1 MSNKPE
7 WFEMAAE
14 DHSSEISTPKSK
26 KRLAKIALFTVPLLL
41 AGGAMVFAEDEGEGD
56 DAPKFDTTI
65 STSTNATAVDN
76 SNLAGSSSS
85 AVKSQAVANPA
96 APNNPV
102 NPVNPS
108 NPSNPGKAGVGVPAP
123 SAKGGDDDHEGFFGG
138 DDDGEHEGREHEGR
152 ERHHEGGEHEGRA
165 KAPTIP
171 QTGTNTKN

>member
-108 NPSNPGKAGVGVPAP
+108 NPGKAGVGVPAP